1 MMFFKLL
8 RYDCKVGILYSY
20 KKPLTSLVLFTCICL
35 DCFMKFHSYETLDTP
50 FTVTNTL
57 GNTLLYIF
65 AGIQEYDPQTDTQFI
80 FPAVW
85 MLLYLTLAY
94 FTLYYPYNDLEES
107 GQNILLRSGGRRL
120 WWTSKCCWNICTSV
134 LFFLIG
140 WTVIVAACLIQG
152 IPLSMEL
159 SQNINILLGMRIT
172 SPLLYPTELTF
183 EILALPM
190 LVMISVNLMQMALS
204 LFIRPIYSY
213 IVTGALLLASTYYQ
227 SPFLIGNYA
236 MPIRSSRMVEDGVNP
251 IYGVLLS
258 IAITVISYFVGLL
271 YFKRYDILRKG
282 NES

>member
-1 MMFFKLL
+1 MFFKLL
-8 RYDCKVGILYSY
+8 RYDCKVGIIYHC
-20 KKPLTSLVLFTCICL
+20 KKLIAVLVLFVCVYL
-35 DCFMKFHSYETLDTP
+35 DCFMQFRSYAMLDTP
-50 FTVTNTL
+50 FTVENTL

-65 AGIQEYDPQTDTQFI
+65 AGIQEYDPQIDTQFV

-85 MLLYLTLAY
+85 MLLYLVLAY

-120 WWTSKCCWNICTSV
+120 WWTSKCFWNICTVV

-140 WTVIVAACLIQG
+140 WAVIMTACLIQG

-159 SQNINILLGMRIT
+159 SRNINMLLEMRIT
-172 SPLLYPTELTF
+172 SSFLYPTELAF
-183 EILALPM
+183 EILVLPP
-190 LVMISVNLMQMALS
+190 LVMIAVNLMQMTLS
-204 LFIRPIYSY
+204 LFVRPIYSY
-213 IVTGALLLASTYYQ
+213 IITGALLLASTYYQ

-236 MPIRSSRMVEDGVNP
+236 MPIRSSRMVENGVNP

-258 IAITVISYFVGLL
+258 VGIATISYLVGLL

>member
-1 MMFFKLL
+1 MFFKLL
-8 RYDCKVGILYSY
+8 RYDCKVGIIYHY
-20 KKPLTSLVLFTCICL
+20 KKLIAVLVLFVCVYL
-35 DCFMKFHSYETLDTP
+35 DCFMQFRSYATLDTP
-50 FTVTNTL
+50 FTVENTL

-65 AGIQEYDPQTDTQFI
+65 AGIQEYDPQIDTQFV

-85 MLLYLTLAY
+85 MLLYLVLAY

-120 WWTSKCCWNICTSV
+120 WWTSKCFWNICTVV

-140 WTVIVAACLIQG
+140 WVVIITACLIQG

-159 SQNINILLGMRIT
+159 SRNINMLLEMRIA
-172 SPLLYPTELTF
+172 SPFLYPTELSL
-183 EILALPM
+183 EILVLPP
-190 LVMISVNLMQMALS
+190 LVMIAVNLMQMTLS
-204 LFIRPIYSY
+204 LFVRPIYSY
-213 IVTGALLLASTYYQ
+213 IITGVLLLASTYYQ

-236 MPIRSSRMVEDGVNP
+236 MPIRSSRMVENGVNS
-251 IYGVLLS
+251 IYGVLFS
-258 IAITVISYFVGLL
+258 VGIATISYLVGLL

>member
-1 MMFFKLL
+1 MFFKLL
-8 RYDCKVGILYSY
+8 RYDCKVGIFYHY
-20 KKPLTSLVLFTCICL
+20 KKLIAVLVLFVCVYL
-35 DCFMKFHSYETLDTP
+35 DCFMQFRSYATLDTP
-50 FTVTNTL
+50 FTVDNTL

-65 AGIQEYDPQTDTQFI
+65 AGIQEYDPQVDTQFI

-85 MLLYLTLAY
+85 MLLYLVLAY

-120 WWTSKCCWNICTSV
+120 WWTSKCCWNICTVV

-140 WTVIVAACLIQG
+140 WAVIVTACLIQG
-152 IPLSMEL
+152 VPLSMEL
-159 SQNINILLGMRIT
+159 SQNINMLLRMRIS
-172 SPLLYPTELTF
+172 SPLLYPTELTL
-183 EILALPM
+183 EILMLPM
-190 LVMISVNLMQMALS
+190 LVMVAVNLTQMTLS

-213 IVTGALLLASTYYQ
+213 MVTGAFLLASTYYQ

-236 MPIRSSRMVEDGVNP
+236 MPIRSSRMIENGVNP
-251 IYGVLLS
+251 IYGILLS
-258 IAITVISYFVGLL
+258 LGLIVISYLVGLL